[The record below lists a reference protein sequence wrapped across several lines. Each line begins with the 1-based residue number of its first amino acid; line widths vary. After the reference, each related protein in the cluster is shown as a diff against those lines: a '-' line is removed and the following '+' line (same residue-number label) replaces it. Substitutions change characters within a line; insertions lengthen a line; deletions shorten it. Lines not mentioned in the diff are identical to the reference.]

1 MPSSK
6 QVPDEQAFILPEVVA
21 PSPGATV
28 ELDGEDSKPAE
39 EPPLEEPP
47 AKKFKIDPNED
58 EGSGVKYYSHP
69 TLNEAPP
76 LPDASRGP
84 EVEETVTPKK
94 ECPDDDPIVKQPK
107 DGIREVINTEVS
119 NEEQLLPEVPPLPDA
134 PIEADEEGDED
145 STFKT
150 TPKTSRSEADEG
162 KEDDTND
169 EASLDP
175 TTSIILPF
183 EEFAEDAEKKLNFAN
198 GRIYQRKRGV
208 ENVHDGQLMVRLKK
222 KRFVIL
228 DYGYVPNQQDLE
240 YAESNPHV
248 SIPEGAG
255 VKKCNNRKCS
265 KIGVPVMLYDSDP
278 NEVPSLYLRS
288 GLCFG
293 CQKKWNE
300 EKRQTYTRKTPM
312 KSKKERQKFFKRKLN
327 EVDPDI
333 HTLIEYEKARQRA
346 SIVLIASENFA
357 SRSVMSA
364 LGSVLCN
371 KCSGGYPGGRQ
382 NGGNNVIDNIELLCR
397 RRALDLFSLNEE
409 EWGVNVQSLSL
420 SSANF
425 QVYTALL
432 NPHDRILSLGR
443 PDGGHL
449 SHGYQT
455 STQKVSMVS
464 RYFET
469 MAYHLKAETGLIDYD
484 EMERTAF
491 SFHPKLIVA
500 GASTYSR
507 LIDYERIRKIA
518 DKVGAC
524 VLADI
529 SQIAGL
535 MAAEIIPSCFPW
547 ADVVTT
553 TTQISLRGPS
563 DALIFYRKGLR
574 GITKSNEPIMY
585 DLEDKINFAVFPG
598 LQGSP
603 HIHTIGASAV
613 ALKEAT
619 SQEFLDYQN
628 QVVKNCTRLIMEL
641 REMVYDFVGGGSDN
655 NLIVVNVKL
664 SCGIDGARV
673 ERIMEL
679 ACIPAEKNPVPGDI
693 SELTPGG
700 IRMGTYAMT
709 SRGLIENDFAKV
721 AEFFNRAVT
730 IAVNLSQEDHGE
742 DFKRFQDIC
751 AVGPSVD
758 PDLAQLR
765 KEVAAFASSF
775 PTVGHDVNGM
785 EFRDLYDGEFVQI
798 VKNEKVNAAVTDEK
812 AEK

>member
-1 MPSSK
+1 MR
-6 QVPDEQAFILPEVVA
+6 IICVV
-21 PSPGATV
+21 T
-28 ELDGEDSKPAE
+28 D
-39 EPPLEEPP
+39 
-47 AKKFKIDPNED
+47 
-58 EGSGVKYYSHP
+58 
-69 TLNEAPP
+69 
-76 LPDASRGP
+76 
-84 EVEETVTPKK
+84 
-94 ECPDDDPIVKQPK
+94 Q
-107 DGIREVINTEVS
+107 
-119 NEEQLLPEVPPLPDA
+119 
-134 PIEADEEGDED
+134 
-145 STFKT
+145 
-150 TPKTSRSEADEG
+150 
-162 KEDDTND
+162 
-169 EASLDP
+169 
-175 TTSIILPF
+175 
-183 EEFAEDAEKKLNFAN
+183 
-198 GRIYQRKRGV
+198 
-208 ENVHDGQLMVRLKK
+208 
-222 KRFVIL
+222 
-228 DYGYVPNQQDLE
+228 GYVPSQKDVE
-240 YAESNPHV
+240 YAEFNSHV

-255 VKKCNNRKCS
+255 VKKCNNRKCN

-300 EKRQTYTRKTPM
+300 EKRQTYTRKTPL
-312 KSKKERQKFFKRKLN
+312 KNKKERQKFFKRKLI
-327 EVDPDI
+327 EVDPDL
-333 HTLIEYEKARQRA
+333 HKMIEFEKARQRA
-346 SIVLIASENFA
+346 SIVLLVSENFA

-371 KCSGGYPGGRQ
+371 KCSEGYPGGRQ
-382 NGGNNVIDNIELLCR
+382 NGGNDVINNIEILCR
-397 RRALDLFSLNEE
+397 RRALDLFSLKEE

-425 QVYTALL
+425 QVNFFFSCLSLLTIFSSQRLSASFFKTFSLLFAIKLHRKVYTALL
-432 NPHDRILSLGR
+432 NPHDRILSLGQ

-455 STQKVSMVS
+455 STKKVSMVS

-469 MAYHLKAETGLIDYD
+469 MAYRLKVETGLIDYD
-484 EMERTAF
+484 EMERSAF

-518 DKVGAC
+518 DKFGAY
-524 VLADI
+524 VLADM

-553 TTQISLRGPS
+553 TTQISLRGPN

-574 GITKSNEPIMY
+574 GLTKSNEPIMY
-585 DLEDKINFAVFPG
+585 DLEDKINYAVFPG
-598 LQGSP
+598 LQGNP
-603 HIHTIGASAV
+603 HNHTIGASAV

-628 QVVKNCTRLIMEL
+628 QVVKNCARLATEL
-641 REMVYDFVGGGSDN
+641 GEMGYEIVGGGTDN

-693 SELTPGG
+693 SELVPGG

-751 AVGPSVD
+751 SVGPSVD
-758 PDLAQLR
+758 PDLVQLR
-765 KEVAAFASSF
+765 KEVTAFASSF
-775 PTVGHDVNGM
+775 PIVGHDINNM
-785 EFRDLYDGEFVQI
+785 EFRDLYDGEFVRI
-798 VKNEKVNAAVTDEK
+798 LKKESINTAVTDDKVEK
-812 AEK
+812 